1 MRGRVVSAI
10 FKRELLGYFSSPTG
24 YVFITIFV
32 FLSAIAAF
40 WQEDF
45 FAANL
50 ANLDQLNRFFPYLLV
65 FLVPAITM
73 SLWAEEKRYGTDELV
88 LTLPAS
94 DVDIVLGK
102 YLAALAI
109 YTVALLFSLS
119 NVIVLFWLGNPDL
132 GMLASTYLG
141 YWLMGA
147 ALLSLGLF
155 ASLLTDNLTVAF
167 ILGALFCAVPVFIHH
182 AGVILSGEWQ
192 NLAQRLS
199 MAEQFQDLAAG
210 IVTPAALLYFL
221 SFAAAFLYLN
231 IGLLGRRHWPTGR
244 RSPNL
249 GIHYLVR
256 GLCLLVIVASISL
269 LGAHLTSRIDV
280 TSEKVHSLSPDTV
293 NLLKKLDPG
302 KPVIIE
308 AYLSPQVPRSYM
320 QVRANLVRMLREFDE
335 IGGEA
340 VHKKIYETEKYSAEA
355 REAQERFSIRASAV
369 PVTEETV
376 GAPREIFLGVAFT
389 CGSEE
394 FVIPFFD
401 RGLPVEY
408 ELMRSIRVVSKT
420 ERKQVGVLNTG
431 VKLFGGFDFK
441 TNRQDNEWPILAEL
455 RKQYEVTQVQ
465 ADTDYPTNV
474 DAMLVVLPHT
484 LTPPQLDRLI
494 AYVKQGRPVLL
505 LVDPLPAFSIDSS
518 PQDVPSS
525 PFQQAPPKTRT
536 DVTPL
541 LELLGV
547 SWPTGD
553 ISWDKYNP
561 HPQLSNL
568 PPEVVFV
575 GSGNGAKAAF
585 NASESIA
592 SSLQEVVLI
601 YPGTVVPSGS
611 AKTKFFPLLQ
621 TGTASGLVPW
631 NRLVQQSFFGI
642 SLAQGV
648 SHEPDKGNHVLAARV
663 EGSGSKPVKAVVVAD
678 CDLLGEQFFELRK
691 RGIENLNFDNVTFML
706 NAVDYLV
713 GDQSFIALRKRRPRH
728 RTLEAVEAKTRVYEE
743 QRLKETRLAESTAS
757 KRLDE
762 AQKRLDRAVEDLR
775 RRPDL
780 DEQTRDIMIN
790 NLQSV
795 ENRRL
800 TVSRANIED
809 EKQRQI
815 EDSRANMEAA
825 VRGIQNM
832 IKLLAVALPPI
843 PAFSLFLLFSLKRLR
858 SERIGVSERRL
869 LSHGAVPQE

>member
-40 WQEDF
+40 WQEQF

-65 FLVPAITM
+65 FLIPAITM

-94 DVDIVLGK
+94 DVDIVVGK

-109 YTVALLFSLS
+109 YTVALIFSLS

-147 ALLSLGLF
+147 ALLSVGLF

-167 ILGALFCAVPVFIHH
+167 ILGALFCAVPVFIDH
-182 AGVILSGEWQ
+182 AGAILSGSWQ
-192 NLAQRLS
+192 DLAQRMS
-199 MAEQFQDLAAG
+199 IVEQFQDLSTG
-210 IVTPAALLYFL
+210 IVTSSALLYFL
-221 SFAAAFLYLN
+221 SLAGAFLYLDV
-231 IGLLGRRHWPTGR
+231 GLLGRRHWPTGR
-244 RSPNL
+244 REPKL
-249 GIHYLVR
+249 GWHYLVR
-256 GLCLLVIVASISL
+256 GLCLLAIVGSLSL
-269 LGAHLTSRIDV
+269 LAGHLTTRMDV
-280 TSEKVHSLSPDTV
+280 TSEKVHSLSADTV
-293 NLLKKLDPG
+293 SLLKRLDPR

-308 AYLSPQVPRSYM
+308 AYLSPEVPRSYM
-320 QVRANLVRMLREFDE
+320 EARANLVRMLREFDE

-340 VHKKIYETEKYSAEA
+340 VHKKIHETEKYSAEA
-355 REAQERFSIRASAV
+355 REAQERFGIRANAV

-376 GAPREIFLGVAFT
+376 GAPREIFLGLAFT

-394 FVIPFFD
+394 FVIPFLD
-401 RGLPVEY
+401 RGLPTEY
-408 ELMRSIRVVSKT
+408 ELMRSLRVVSKT
-420 ERKQVGVLNTG
+420 DRRKVGVLNTG
-431 VKLFGGFDFK
+431 VKLFGGFDFRS
-441 TNRQDNEWPILAEL
+441 NRQENEWSILAEL
-455 RKQYEVTQVQ
+455 RKQYEVIQVE
-465 ADTDYPTNV
+465 ADGDYPANLN
-474 DAMLVVLPHT
+474 ALMVVLPHT
-484 LTPPQLDRLI
+484 LSGPQLERLI
-494 AYVKQGRPVLL
+494 AYVKQGKPVLL
-505 LVDPLPAFSIDSS
+505 LLDPLPAFDIDSS
-518 PQDVPSS
+518 PHEVPQS
-525 PFQQAPPKTRT
+525 PFQQQAPPKTRT
-536 DVTPL
+536 DLAPL
-541 LELLGV
+541 LEALGI
-547 SWPTGD
+547 SWPTGS
-553 ISWDKYNP
+553 ITWDKYNP
-561 HPQLSNL
+561 HPQLNNL

-585 NASESIA
+585 NASEPIS

-601 YPGTVVPSGS
+601 YPGTIQPANRGN
-611 AKTKFFPLLQ
+611 TKFVPLLQ
-621 TGTASGLVPW
+621 TGVASGTLSW
-631 NRLVQQSFFGI
+631 DRLVQQSFFGMEFNRN
-642 SLAQGV
+642 V

-663 EGSGSKPVKAVVVAD
+663 EGIGPAPVKAIVVAD

-713 GDQSFIALRKRRPRH
+713 GDSSFITLRKRRPRH
-728 RTLEAVEAKTRVYEE
+728 RTLEVVEAKTRVYED
-743 QRLKETRLAESTAS
+743 QRLKETQAAESTAS

-762 AQKRLDRAVEDLR
+762 AQKRLDRAVEELR

-780 DEQTRDIMIN
+780 DDQTREIMIS

-800 TVSRANIED
+800 TVARANIED

-815 EDSRANMEAA
+815 EDSRANMESS

-843 PAFSLFLLFSLKRLR
+843 PAFSLFLLFALKRLR
-858 SERIGVSERRL
+858 REKIGVSERRL
-869 LSHGAVPQE
+869 LASEPQG